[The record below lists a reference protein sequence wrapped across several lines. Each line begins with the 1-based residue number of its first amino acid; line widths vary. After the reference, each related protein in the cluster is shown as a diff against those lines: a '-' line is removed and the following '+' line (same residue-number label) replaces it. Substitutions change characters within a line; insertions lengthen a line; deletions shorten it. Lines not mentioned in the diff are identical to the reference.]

1 MKRSIT
7 AAARAALSIFIISG
21 CTATVGGSS
30 SLQRDVDQLKAE
42 VATLRDQSRLGD
54 LRGGADSESIR
65 LRAEVQRQ
73 LEQISARLDRL
84 ENRAGLASPATVST
98 PAVAAPYVP
107 PAPETAEPGAAIGG
121 PYEEGKALFDRK
133 DYGEAM
139 DRFQKYLSGEPKG
152 ANAAAAQF
160 YIGESLY
167 ALKRHEDAILEY
179 QKVVQRFPKSNQV
192 PTSLLKQGLSF
203 QALGEADSAKLLY
216 QKIVNSY
223 PRSYAAGVAR
233 ERLKSL

>member
-54 LRGGADSESIR
+54 LRGGADSEATR

-73 LEQISARLDRL
+73 LEQLSARLDRL
-84 ENRAGLASPATVST
+84 EKRAGLAGPAAPAPGST
-98 PAVAAPYVP
+98 PAAAAPYVP

-133 DYGEAM
+133 DYGEAI

-167 ALKRHEDAILEY
+167 ALKRHEEAILEY

-233 ERLKSL
+233 E